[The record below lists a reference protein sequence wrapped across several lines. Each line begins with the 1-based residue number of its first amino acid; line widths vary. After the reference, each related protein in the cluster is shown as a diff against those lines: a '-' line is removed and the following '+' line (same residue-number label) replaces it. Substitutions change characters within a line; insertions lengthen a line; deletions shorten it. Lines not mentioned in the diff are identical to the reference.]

1 MSFSVEVKRE
11 LVGVN
16 SEPCCQRAELSAFLH
31 INSNLVIS
39 NRTMQ
44 LKIEIE
50 NATIAK
56 HLFSALKGRYQ
67 VDIELSVE
75 KKQNLRK
82 NNVYILTVKEK
93 AIEILEDLG
102 IYSSKGMRQTP
113 SAIITLKDCC
123 AKRYLAGAFLAAG
136 SINAPTTPNYHME
149 ISSQDEELSRTILT
163 LMNRFD
169 LEAKMIKRRSRFVVY
184 IKAAD
189 KIADFLRLTQAYN
202 NTMTFEDERIQR
214 DFRNSLTRLDN
225 CEVANEVKSIRA
237 GSAQLDAI
245 YALIEH
251 NRYSHLEDRLIEVG
265 DLRMNHPEASL
276 NELLDLYEEEFG
288 VTLSKS
294 GLQHRFKKIMDL
306 ASKLTDNK

>member
-11 LVGVN
+11 IITTP
-16 SEPCCQRAELSAFLH
+16 SAPCCQRAELSAFLH

-39 NRTMQ
+39 NRTMNI
-44 LKIEIE
+44 KIEIE

-56 HLFSALKGRYQ
+56 HLFSALKERYR
-67 VDIELSVE
+67 VDIDLSVE

-102 IYSSKGMRQTP
+102 IYTSKGMRHTP
-113 SAIITLKDCC
+113 SAVITLKDCC
-123 AKRYLAGAFLAAG
+123 AKSYLAGAFLASG
-136 SINAPTTPNYHME
+136 SINAPTTPNYHLE
-149 ISSQDEELSRTILT
+149 ISSQDEELSESILE
-163 LMNRFD
+163 LVNRFD
-169 LEAKMIKRRSRFVVY
+169 LEAKMIQRRNRFVVY

-189 KIADFLRLTQAYN
+189 KIADFLRLIKAYN

-225 CEVANEVKSIRA
+225 VGVANEVKSIKA

-245 YALIEH
+245 YLLIEH
-251 NRYSHLEDRLIEVG
+251 NRYNHLEDRLMRVG
-265 DLRMNHPEASL
+265 DLRMNNPEASL
-276 NELLDLYEEEFG
+276 NELLEIYEEEYG
-288 VTLSKS
+288 ETLSKS

-306 ASKLTDNK
+306 ATKIGDIK